1 MKGFGF
7 SKPFIQNLEILREN
21 NLQSNNATTRNISA
35 KTVIALVIATT
46 LKQNFRKQRINTN
59 TYTLLIHTK

>member
-35 KTVIALVIATT
+35 KTVIATT